1 MDASSPLAAF
11 QQSPLLRNS
20 QFPWAAQR
28 DFRFP
33 RFSAASSATMSLR
46 EQLQRASGSNGDFM
60 SLKEVR
66 GSSPAA
72 SLAAD
77 MSQNL
82 GLDNGNSP
90 RFPTPRRTL
99 FASATSNAR
108 AANYITATQPSLLSS
123 PHCLPN
129 ISNDTTSSPS
139 LPTNTPCRTLAP
151 PAASL
156 DAMMMASPSF
166 DLEDDDDADISANI
180 ELDMD
185 SEEDFDDEDSMM
197 LDSPLQCMQRQP
209 SYTGSIDVRQDCRS
223 IPRRGSLSR
232 AKGYSLHR
240 DTQPFRFGA
249 LSSASSF
256 TASNSSTSS
265 LVSGE
270 GGRLSRMSSYSSLAV
285 DETSFDSSFN
295 ISDVEEGVPSFIAG
309 SSTRP
314 QTSSS
319 NASANAPVA
328 SMPSVPPMFRS
339 RMSLQ
344 SLNGD
349 MRSAARN
356 SGSPISHI
364 RRPSNPFSRSRKQFR
379 RTLSMFGSADEVMR
393 PRAEPGPAII
403 PPSPAT
409 AMPTASSVVS
419 TVTDLMPLSTVTPVS
434 PICGTA
440 LTAAL
445 ESVMDAVDDASVPS
459 DPLLPHF
466 LLDDPTDSIPR
477 ITKETLMEVLDGKFS
492 SNYDSKMVIDCRF
505 EYEYEGGHID
515 GAVNY
520 NNKEL
525 LTKQLFDTPIA
536 GRSLLIFHCEYSA
549 HRAPMMAR
557 HVRARDRDVNR
568 ENYPRLTYP
577 EVYILEGGYSKF
589 FENHPNRCYP
599 QNYIEMLDKA
609 HERTCE
615 RELDRLKTRKAP
627 SFSRAK
633 TFAYGA
639 SGNGVLGSR
648 MSSAMCPVSP
658 PPRSMAGASMCR
670 SPVVFATPR
679 RLASF

>member
-1 MDASSPLAAF
+1 
-11 QQSPLLRNS
+11 
-20 QFPWAAQR
+20 
-28 DFRFP
+28 
-33 RFSAASSATMSLR
+33 MSLR
-46 EQLQRASGSNGDFM
+46 EQLQRASSGNTDFL
-60 SLKEVR
+60 SLKDVR

-99 FASATSNAR
+99 FSSATSNSR
-108 AANYITATQPSLLSS
+108 ANYIAANQGSLLSS
-123 PHCLPN
+123 PRCLPAIN
-129 ISNDTTSSPS
+129 NNNTTSSPS

-166 DLEDDDDADISANI
+166 DIGDDDDDLDID
-180 ELDMD
+180 LDLD
-185 SEEDFDDEDSMM
+185 SDEDFGDDEDSLM

-209 SYTGSIDVRQDCRS
+209 SYTGSINVGQDCRS

-240 DTQPFRFGA
+240 DSQPFRFGA

-256 TASNSSTSS
+256 AASNSSTSS

-295 ISDVEEGVPSFIAG
+295 VSDAEEGVPSFISAT
-309 SSTRP
+309 STRP
-314 QTSSS
+314 QTASS
-319 NASANAPVA
+319 NASSYAPAA
-328 SMPSVPPMFRS
+328 SIVTMPIAPPMFRS
-339 RMSLQ
+339 RASLQ

-349 MRSAARN
+349 IRSVARN
-356 SGSPISHI
+356 SGSPISHV

-379 RTLSMFGSADEVMR
+379 RTLSMFGSAEELMR
-393 PRAEPGPAII
+393 PRVEPGPAII
-403 PPSPAT
+403 PPT
-409 AMPTASSVVS
+409 APTTAAMTFTGLQPSS
-419 TVTDLMPLSTVTPVS
+419 TVIPV
-434 PICGTA
+434 PPVCGTE

-445 ESVMDAVDDASVPS
+445 ESVMDTVDDAPAPS
-459 DPLLPHF
+459 EPTLPHF

-477 ITKETLMEVLDGKFS
+477 ITKETMMDVLDGKFS
-492 SNYDSKMVIDCRF
+492 ANYDGKMVIDCRF

-568 ENYPRLTYP
+568 ESYPRLTYP

-589 FENHPNRCYP
+589 FENHPSRCYP
-599 QNYIEMLDKA
+599 QNYVEMLDKA

-615 RELDRLKTRKAP
+615 RELDRLKSRKAP
-627 SFSRAK
+627 AFSRAK

-639 SGNGVLGSR
+639 SGSGVMSSR
-648 MSSAMCPVSP
+648 MPGAMCPVSP
-658 PPRSMAGASMCR
+658 PPRSMAGSNMCR